1 MRLFLNAEDT
11 SMEPELLEAHS
22 TPAYVE
28 EVIRSS
34 HRVQHSESTTVL
46 GHSVKMFISQC
57 TYFRHTEYYILRIDS
72 SPVYPRVHIFAT
84 LNIIYYIILYRF
96 FTCLSSGTAPDSRS
110 RRSCCSR
117 FVSVCIIN
125 RLYRCIMGV

>member
-46 GHSVKMFISQC
+46 GHSVKMFMSQC
-57 TYFRHTEYYILRIDS
+57 
-72 SPVYPRVHIFAT
+72 VHIFRYT
-84 LNIIYYIILYRF
+84 EYL
-96 FTCLSSGTAPDSRS
+96 LSS
-110 RRSCCSR
+110 
-117 FVSVCIIN
+117 I
-125 RLYRCIMGV
+125 